1 MNYLN
6 VIELI
11 NKMENKIVIAKLS
24 TYNRFK

>member
-11 NKMENKIVIAKLS
+11 NKMENRIVIAKLS
-24 TYNRFK
+24 TYKRFK